1 LYESGVVLAIAVEA
15 SASKRCGVCTPTSHR
30 EFAQAIAADVDAA
43 VDYGNEMST
52 GDEVKDM
59 PSPGTID
66 AGEQNVA
73 VERRP
78 KSLAFIDC
86 EVERMDT
93 KVLGGRAQLEML
105 RARCRAPLKAAGR
118 PNLH

>member
-59 PSPGTID
+59 PSPGRSTQ
-66 AGEQNVA
+66 ANKMSQSSA
-73 VERRP
+73 
-78 KSLAFIDC
+78 
-86 EVERMDT
+86 
-93 KVLGGRAQLEML
+93 
-105 RARCRAPLKAAGR
+105 ARNPS
-118 PNLH
+118 PS